1 MNVEYTKDF
10 FKNYK
15 KRILPNRSLREKF
28 SQRLKLFMANRQNP
42 IIKDHALT
50 GEKQEY
56 RAFWI
61 TGNIRVVYRI
71 FDDTVRFYD
80 IGTHNQVY

>member
-1 MNVEYTKDF
+1 MNVDYTKDF
-10 FKNYK
+10 LKNYK
-15 KRILPNRSLREKF
+15 KRVFPNRSLREKF
-28 SQRLKLFMANRQNP
+28 SKRLKLFIANRQDP

-61 TGNIRVVYRI
+61 TGSIRVVYRI
-71 FDDTVRFYD
+71 FDDTARFYD